1 MLPQRAHPLEPR
13 VSKAEEAFELATREG
28 ARYLGIDAGVLAEGC
43 LADVVVV
50 DLMRPHLRPVNRA
63 VATLAYAA
71 RGSDVVLTIVGGEGV
86 FENGSCTRVDEAEV
100 MTEAQTSAGALVNR
114 ACLGC
119 LRAPLA

>member
-28 ARYLGIDAGVLAEGC
+28 ARYLGIDAGVLAEGG

-71 RGSDVVLTIVGGEGV
+71 RVSEVVLPIVGGEGV
-86 FENGSCTRVDEAEV
+86 F
-100 MTEAQTSAGALVNR
+100 QNR
-114 ACLGC
+114 SLNPARTVVGET
-119 LRAPLA
+119 RAPP